1 MFAPRWHSHG
11 MLLVLAV
18 ATVDA
23 AVAIHQDAIMP
34 DLVLTTSDGV
44 TVTLSEAVYRDKIL
58 PKHPEISVADIEAA
72 LARPMYIYDHLTE
85 ADSRVY
91 DGAVRTRGFYAQN
104 FTRVIV
110 DLQDPQHGCVITAYL
125 EIRPYRGTQRWP

>member
-1 MFAPRWHSHG
+1 MFALRWQSHG

-23 AVAIHQDAIMP
+23 AVAIPQDAVMP
-34 DLVLTTSDGV
+34 DLVFITSDGV
-44 TVTLSEAVYRDKIL
+44 TVTLSESVYRNKIF
-58 PKHPEISVADIEAA
+58 PKHPEVEVADIQAT
-72 LARPMYIYDHLTE
+72 LTSPHRICDHLTE

-91 DGAVRTRGFYAQN
+91 EGALRTRGFYAQN

-110 DLQDPQHGCVITAYL
+110 DLQDPQHGRVMTAYL

>member
-1 MFAPRWHSHG
+1 
-11 MLLVLAV
+11 
-18 ATVDA
+18 
-23 AVAIHQDAIMP
+23 MP

-72 LARPMYIYDHLTE
+72 LARPMYIHDHLTE

-110 DLQDPQHGCVITAYL
+110 DLQDPQHGRVITAYL